1 MSAAPKRVR
10 VNPLAGCIRSEL
22 CQCGCMRT
30 SADAC
35 TQWPD
40 AVLDQLQQTLDRR
53 DAASFSRD
61 SLQGALMLELA
72 CLPGAERARAVAGQL
87 NLLIEEADTA
97 GLQAVL
103 LLQAQVQQLCGA
115 GGLS

>member
-10 VNPLAGCIRSEL
+10 VKPLAGCIR
-22 CQCGCMRT
+22 

-35 TQWPD
+35 TQWPA
-40 AVLDQLQQTLDRR
+40 AVLDQLQQSLDRR

-61 SLQGALMLELA
+61 SIQAALMLELA
-72 CLPGAERARAVAGQL
+72 RLPGAEQARAVAGQL

-97 GLQAVL
+97 GVQAVV
-103 LLQAQVQQLCGA
+103 LLQAQVHLFGKRRA
-115 GGLS
+115 

>member
-10 VNPLAGCIRSEL
+10 VKPLAGCIR
-22 CQCGCMRT
+22 

-35 TQWPD
+35 TQWPA

-61 SLQGALMLELA
+61 SLQAALMLELA
-72 CLPGAERARAVAGQL
+72 CLPGAELARTVAGQL
-87 NLLIEEADTA
+87 NLFIEEADIA
-97 GLQAVL
+97 GVHAVL
-103 LLQAQVQQLCGA
+103 LLPAQVQQLGGA
-115 GGLS
+115 GGLT